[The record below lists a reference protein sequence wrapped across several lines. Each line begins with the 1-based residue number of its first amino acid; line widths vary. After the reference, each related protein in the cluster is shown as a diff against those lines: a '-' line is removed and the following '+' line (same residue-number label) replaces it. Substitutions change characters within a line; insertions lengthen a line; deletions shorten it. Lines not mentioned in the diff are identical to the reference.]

1 MFGYFQQS
9 TVFFL
14 QMQEEL
20 LTEGFERKASE
31 LHIEILQLQ
40 KEIKRTKNDRLFEIL
55 KILTAF
61 GLMLAFSLFKFFIRV

>member
-1 MFGYFQQS
+1 M
-9 TVFFL
+9 
-14 QMQEEL
+14 

-40 KEIKRTKNDRLFEIL
+40 KEIKRTKNERHFEIL

-61 GLMLAFSLFKFFIRV
+61 GLMLAFSLFKFFMRV

>member
-1 MFGYFQQS
+1 MFWYFQQG

-14 QMQEEL
+14 QMQKEM

-40 KEIKRTKNDRLFEIL
+40 KEIKRTKNERHFEIL

-61 GLMLAFSLFKFFIRV
+61 GLMLAFSLFKFFMRV

>member
-1 MFGYFQQS
+1 MFWYFQQG

-14 QMQEEL
+14 QMQKEM

-40 KEIKRTKNDRLFEIL
+40 KEIKRTKNDRHFEIL

-61 GLMLAFSLFKFFIRV
+61 GLMLAFSLFKFFMRV

>member
-1 MFGYFQQS
+1 MFWYFQQG

-14 QMQEEL
+14 QMQKEM

-40 KEIKRTKNDRLFEIL
+40 KEIEKTKDDRLLENVRLLTQIGLIL
-55 KILTAF
+55 MASRSRFLNC
-61 GLMLAFSLFKFFIRV
+61 V